1 MRASPHLARTRTLHE
16 RTFFV
21 GMAGVFL
28 LLVFLGFAPSYY
40 LRGIVKPYAPLVS
53 PTPLVHLHALLFSSS
68 VALFVLQTGLVA
80 VRRTD
85 LHRRLGVLGVVL
97 AVAMV
102 IVGTLTAL
110 HQAERGSGPPSLP
123 PLTWLAV
130 PLFDILVFAALVG
143 TALAVRRKP
152 QIHKR
157 LMFVTMVALMS
168 PAIGRMPTPSFLN
181 DYIVTFVLP
190 DLGLLALAAWDLR
203 SAGRVHRVTVLAGGF
218 LVASQLLRVL
228 IWRTAPWLAFAR
240 WAVALVSE

>member
-1 MRASPHLARTRTLHE
+1 M
-16 RTFFV
+16 FFV

-40 LRGIVKPYAPLVS
+40 LRGIVQPYAPLFP
-53 PTPLVHLHALLFSSS
+53 PTPLVHLHALLFSSW
-68 VALFVLQTGLVA
+68 VALFVVQTGLVA

-97 AVAMV
+97 AITMV

-110 HQAERGSGPPSLP
+110 RQAMRGSGPPSLP

-130 PLFDILVFAALVG
+130 PLFDILVFGALVG
-143 TALAVRRKP
+143 TALGMRRKP
-152 QIHKR
+152 EIHKR

-190 DLGLLALAAWDLR
+190 DLGLLALAAWDFR
-203 SAGRVHRVTVLAGGF
+203 SGGRVHRVTVLAGGF
-218 LVASQLLRVL
+218 LVASQLLRVV

>member
-1 MRASPHLARTRTLHE
+1 MRVSPQLARTRILEE

-40 LRGIVKPYAPLVS
+40 LRGIVRPYAPLVP
-53 PTPLVHLHALLFSSS
+53 PTPLVHLHALLFSSW
-68 VALFVLQTGLVA
+68 VALFVVQTGLVA
-80 VRRTD
+80 ARRTD

-97 AVAMV
+97 ASAM
-102 IVGTLTAL
+102 ILVGTLTAL
-110 HQAERGSGPPSLP
+110 RQAARGSGPPSLP

-130 PLFDILVFAALVG
+130 PFFDILVFAVLVG
-143 TALAVRRKP
+143 AALALRRKP
-152 QIHKR
+152 QSHKR

-181 DYIVTFVLP
+181 DYVVTFVLP

-203 SAGRVHRVTVLAGGF
+203 ASGRVHRVTVLAGGF
-218 LVASQLLRVL
+218 LIMSQVVRVL
-228 IWRTAPWLAFAR
+228 IWSSAPWLAFAR
-240 WAVALVSE
+240 WAVALVS

>member
-1 MRASPHLARTRTLHE
+1 MQVSPPLARSRTLEE

-40 LRGIVKPYAPLVS
+40 LRGIVKPYAPLVP
-53 PTPLVHLHALLFSSS
+53 PTPLVHLHALLFSSW
-68 VALFVLQTGLVA
+68 VVLFVIQTGLVA

-85 LHRRLGVLGVVL
+85 LHRRLGVSGAVL

-110 HQAERGSGPPSLP
+110 HQAARGSGPPVLP

-130 PLFDILVFAALVG
+130 PLFDIPVFAVLVG
-143 TALAVRRKP
+143 SALARRRKP

-157 LMFVTMVALMS
+157 LMFVAMVGLMS
-168 PAIGRMPTPSFLN
+168 PAIGRMPTPSFLS
-181 DYIVTFVLP
+181 DYVVTFVLP

-203 SAGRVHRVTVLAGGF
+203 SGGRVHRVTVLAGGF
-218 LVASQLLRVL
+218 LVATQLLRVL

-240 WAVALVSE
+240 WAVALVT